1 MLYLT
6 QAYFKDTWLKPY
18 ITKIK
23 QVVAIAATL
32 QGHHVYTVYKVVRQ
46 LLDKRTL
53 SNLSKIRRGI
63 VFDVYKTLRQAHSKY
78 I

>member
-1 MLYLT
+1 M
-6 QAYFKDTWLKPY
+6 
-18 ITKIK
+18 
-23 QVVAIAATL
+23 AIAATL